1 MTSSNT
7 SGRKTVL
14 ITGGSEGIGAAC
26 VKQFLERGWNVA
38 AVALPGSGSP
48 ECRNN
53 FLFLEGDIRSEQTR
67 ANVVESTINRF
78 GRIDVLVNNAA
89 VGLYAPPSTADIG
102 LCRRLLDLNVLA
114 ALGMAQL
121 VIPQMRSR
129 RAGTIVNIGSVGGYV
144 SLPWAVM
151 YCASKFAVHAV
162 SDSLRRELKRDGIQV
177 LKVCP
182 GIVAT
187 RFRENVLGGT
197 APADV
202 EAIRRIVTPEAV
214 AKGILR
220 GIGRRASAVYV
231 PRIGRLFTAMDFVAP
246 WLMDWYVARK
256 WSR

>member
-1 MTSSNT
+1 MSSSN
-7 SGRKTVL
+7 GNVPKTVL

-26 VKQFLERGWNVA
+26 VKEFRERGWNVA
-38 AVALPGSGSP
+38 TVALPGSQSP
-48 ECRNN
+48 GNGN
-53 FLFLEGDIRSEQTR
+53 DLLFLEGDIGSEGTR
-67 ANVVESTINRF
+67 AVVVKNTLDRF

-89 VGLYAPPSTADIG
+89 VGLYAPPSLANID
-102 LCRRLLDLNVLA
+102 LCRRLLDVNVLA

-121 VIPQMRSR
+121 VIPHMRER
-129 RAGTIVNIGSVGGYV
+129 RSGTIVTIGSVGGYV
-144 SLPWAVM
+144 SLPWAVI

-162 SDSLRRELKRDGIQV
+162 SDSLRRELKRDGIHV

-187 RFRENVLGGT
+187 RFRENVLDGT

-202 EAIRRIVTPEAV
+202 EAIRRIVSPEAV
-214 AKGILR
+214 AKGVLR
-220 GIGRRASAVYV
+220 GIEHRSNTVYV
-231 PRIGRLFTAMDFVAP
+231 PQIGRLFTAMDFVAP

>member
-1 MTSSNT
+1 
-7 SGRKTVL
+7 
-14 ITGGSEGIGAAC
+14 
-26 VKQFLERGWNVA
+26 
-38 AVALPGSGSP
+38 
-48 ECRNN
+48 
-53 FLFLEGDIRSEQTR
+53 
-67 ANVVESTINRF
+67 
-78 GRIDVLVNNAA
+78 VNNAA